1 MRDSYKKNP
10 QKNRQHTKNSKHIES
25 NFNKTQ
31 KNYKP
36 TMNKIK
42 KQRKRKL
49 TLKQT
54 LN

>member
-1 MRDSYKKNP
+1 MRDSYKKKT

-36 TMNKIK
+36 TMNKMSK
-42 KQRKRKL
+42 NKEKE
-49 TLKQT
+49 
-54 LN
+54 N